1 MEVRVDLDEALVD
14 ELDEEARL
22 QGFDDRAAY
31 LRWIVAHRPMSELAT
46 TQAPAVASRVSELEE
61 RIKLLERQLDL
72 DQPADPDADLGS
84 GSSGGGS
91 LGGGSASAGLGSE
104 SSASGG
110 LGSESS
116 ASGPDGSEESGGASL
131 DDVDTSTESMDLA
144 EPEDTGGDD
153 DEMEAGDDDIA
164 EAIGDVEIEDDEGE
178 DGGDGVDGD

>member
-1 MEVRVDLDEALVD
+1 MEVRVDLDEELVD

-31 LRWIVAHRPMSELAT
+31 LRWIVSHRPMSELAT

-61 RIKLLERQLDL
+61 RVKLLERQLDL
-72 DQPADPDADLGS
+72 DEPVDPDADLGS

-91 LGGGSASAGLGSE
+91 LGGG
-104 SSASGG
+104 SASGG

-164 EAIGDVEIEDDEGE
+164 EAIGDVEIEDDEDE